1 MLDLLQK
8 YNKSENLNILIGI
21 PAYGGIVQ
29 TGFTQSLIDLV
40 SCFVTNNI
48 RHYVYWITGE
58 SLIPRAR
65 NSILAKFHNDKD
77 FTHLF
82 FIDTDITFK
91 IETVINLIISSL
103 ELSGVSY
110 PKKNINWNRT
120 KHLIKN
126 NVSDLEL
133 YNSMSDMNYNLRY
146 HKNDKGVYLNKIGGF
161 IESKDVPTGFMMI
174 KRIVVDLLVL
184 NYPEFEYTN
193 NVSGYGNE
201 YKFYDFFKCG
211 VVDNI
216 YLSED
221 YYFCYLCREIGIQ
234 LFLDCESTL
243 VHTGKMDFYGCLKN
257 FIYGDKYN
265 SDIECLKGVKKQN

>member
-1 MLDLLQK
+1 MLEYLNK

-21 PAYGGIVQ
+21 PAYGGVVQ
-29 TGFTQSLIDLV
+29 TGFTQSLLDLV
-40 SCFVTNNI
+40 SCFVSNNI

-91 IETVINLIISSL
+91 IETVINLIISNL

-126 NVSDLEL
+126 DVSDVEL
-133 YNSMSDMNYNLRY
+133 FNSMSDMNYNLMY
-146 HKNDKGVYLNKIGGF
+146 YQNKKGVYLNKIGGF

-184 NYPEFEYTN
+184 NFPEFEYKN
-193 NVSGYGNE
+193 NVSGYGNTHR
-201 YKFYDFFKCG
+201 FYDFFKCG
-211 VVDNI
+211 VVNNI

-221 YYFCYLCREIGIQ
+221 YYFCHLCRKIGID

-265 SDIECLKGVKKQN
+265 TDIECLNGVKKTN